1 MNRKQYLVLDTNIL
15 VSAVLAKTSKA
26 RQALNKAQD
35 IGKILM
41 SSSVLLEIEEVLFRP
56 KFDKYVTT
64 IERRFF
70 LSNFLKTVEFV
81 EVGEIVKICR
91 DPKDDKILALALN
104 GKADYIITGDQDLL
118 ILKLFEGVEI
128 ITIDEFLNLVL

>member
-26 RQALNKAQD
+26 RQALDQAQD

-41 SSSVLLEIEEVLFRP
+41 SSSVLSEIEEVLFRP

-64 IERRFF
+64 IERRSIFYM
-70 LSNFLKTVEFV
+70 S
-81 EVGEIVKICR
+81 
-91 DPKDDKILALALN
+91 DH
-104 GKADYIITGDQDLL
+104 
-118 ILKLFEGVEI
+118 
-128 ITIDEFLNLVL
+128 

>member
-15 VSAVLAKTSKA
+15 VSAVLSKTSKA
-26 RQALNKAQD
+26 RQALDKAQD

-118 ILKLFEGVEI
+118 VLKLFEGVEI

>member
-15 VSAVLAKTSKA
+15 VSAVLSKTSKA
-26 RQALNKAQD
+26 RQALDKAQD

-41 SSSVLLEIEEVLFRP
+41 SSSLLLEIEEVLFRP

-70 LSNFLKTVEFV
+70 LGNFLKTVEFV
-81 EVGEIVKICR
+81 EVGEIIKICR

-118 ILKLFEGVEI
+118 VLKLFEGVEI
-128 ITIDEFLNLVL
+128 ITIDEFLNLVM

>member
-15 VSAVLAKTSKA
+15 VSAVLSKTSKA
-26 RQALNKAQD
+26 RQALDKAQD

-81 EVGEIVKICR
+81 EVGEIINICR

-118 ILKLFEGVEI
+118 VLKLFESVQI
-128 ITIDEFLNLVL
+128 ITIDEFLNLFL